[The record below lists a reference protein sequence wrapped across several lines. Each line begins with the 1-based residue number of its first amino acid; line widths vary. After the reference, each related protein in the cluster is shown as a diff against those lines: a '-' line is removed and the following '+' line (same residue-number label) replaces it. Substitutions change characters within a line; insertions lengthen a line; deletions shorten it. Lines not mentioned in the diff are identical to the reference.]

1 MTSFAIES
9 GVGVERISPKITE
22 MVEPPLDGGGE
33 VTIGRGGENM
43 RTAAMTINHH
53 SKAVSQTEL

>member
-1 MTSFAIES
+1 
-9 GVGVERISPKITE
+9 VGVERISPKITE

-43 RTAAMTINHH
+43 RAAAMTINHH